1 MAEATP
7 GGASRPVQP
16 RLPYPPSYAAE
27 LRERV
32 LSELAMV
39 QGRIKIA
46 ETLDPSAAKEQ
57 LRFAHALQ
65 RDARLHAAR
74 KWVLGREDALL
85 ENFAD
90 GREIDPSLIDPVVI
104 PVRTPHDVDV
114 FKYATLQW
122 SVPVSN
128 GYGRRTR
135 FLVRDRQNGKLI
147 AIFALGDP
155 VIAQSARDSTIGWT
169 TEQRN
174 NRLYNVYDAF
184 VLGAVEP
191 YRQLLAGKLA
201 ALLTISNETRD
212 FLFHKYE
219 GQTTGIRKVVKDPT
233 PVLITTS
240 SALGRSSVYN
250 RITFNGNLMFRSV
263 GFTKGFGHFQ
273 FSDELFT
280 ELRDYVR
287 DVVLDDPG
295 AKVGSTVY
303 GSGPN
308 WRFRIIR
315 TALTHLEIPT
325 ENLQHNVKREVF
337 LAPTAVG
344 WDAYLRG
351 ETSEIEPFDLPTSQ
365 IGEYYRQR
373 WAIGRAERRPGY
385 ALWRREEARLF
396 PKVFTSSSSRT
407 IPLSGR
413 VDMGAYSLA
422 VGTAARVMHGRT
434 PGGTVSNGIA
444 YISRLEGPGL
454 AISAADIAWDN
465 GEREIRGWDR
475 HDSDSSLDDV
485 IGRLRIGV
493 HKAERFKA
501 QSVME
506 LRPALPKDNAQAN
519 VVKTTAEGLSSMLG
533 FDVSAAFDRVSE
545 AMVGTR
551 ESLLKDVSARR
562 GQLCVVF
569 DSADHI
575 TPVLA
580 WALTRPLS
588 LLLNDSDRERPT
600 APVIQRKPPKIADMQ
615 LDQEALEMT

>member
-1 MAEATP
+1 MTEATP
-7 GGASRPVQP
+7 GGVGRPAQP
-16 RLPYPPSYAAE
+16 RLAYPPSYAEE
-27 LRERV
+27 LKHRV
-32 LSELAMV
+32 LDELAMV
-39 QGRIKIA
+39 QGRIKVA
-46 ETLDPSAAKEQ
+46 ETLDPNTAKEEF
-57 LRFAHALQ
+57 RKAHGSQ
-65 RDARLHAAR
+65 RGARLQSAR
-74 KWVLGREDALL
+74 KWLLGRENDLL
-85 ENFAD
+85 QNFANGD
-90 GREIDPSLIDPVVI
+90 EIDPARIDPVVI
-104 PVRTPHDVDV
+104 PVRTPQDVDL

-155 VIAQSARDSTIGWT
+155 VIAQSARDTAIGWN

-191 YRQLLAGKLA
+191 YRQLLGGKLA

-212 FLFHKYE
+212 FLFNKYE
-219 GQTTGIRKVVKDPT
+219 GQETGIRKQIKDPT

-250 RITFNGNLMFRSV
+250 RITFEGALMFRSV
-263 GFTKGFGHFQ
+263 GFTKGYGHFQ
-273 FSDELFT
+273 FSDELFV

-287 DVVLDDPG
+287 DVVLDDPN

-315 TALTHLEIPT
+315 TALTQLEIPA
-325 ENLQHNVKREVF
+325 ENLQHNIKREVF
-337 LAPTAVG
+337 LAPIAVG

-351 ETSEIEPFDLPTSQ
+351 ETNEIEPFDLPTER
-365 IGEYYRQR
+365 IGEYYRNR
-373 WAIGRAERRPGY
+373 WAIGRAERRPGF
-385 ALWRREEARLF
+385 ALWNREEARLLPQASLGF
-396 PKVFTSSSSRT
+396 ASST
-407 IPLSGR
+407 APTPGR
-413 VDMGAYSLA
+413 VDMGTYSLA
-422 VGTAARVMHGRT
+422 VGTAVRVVHGRT
-434 PGGTVSNGIA
+434 PAGAVSDGVA

-454 AISAADIAWDN
+454 AISAADIAWAN
-465 GEREIRGWDR
+465 GEREVRGWDR
-475 HDSDSSLDDV
+475 HDSDPVLEDV

-493 HKAERFKA
+493 HPAERFKT

-506 LRPALPKDNAQAN
+506 LRAAIRKVGAQSN
-519 VVKTTAEGLSSMLG
+519 VAKIASDELSESVG
-533 FDVSAAFDRVSE
+533 FDVAVTFDKVTE

-551 ESLLKDVSARR
+551 ESLLKDTGTRR
-562 GQLCVVF
+562 GQLCIVF
-569 DSADHI
+569 DDSDRV

-580 WALTRPLS
+580 WAITRPLS
-588 LLLNDSDRERPT
+588 LLLADGREKPT
-600 APVIQRKPPKIADMQ
+600 APVLQRKPPRMEDMNV
-615 LDQEALEMT
+615 DRNATSPA